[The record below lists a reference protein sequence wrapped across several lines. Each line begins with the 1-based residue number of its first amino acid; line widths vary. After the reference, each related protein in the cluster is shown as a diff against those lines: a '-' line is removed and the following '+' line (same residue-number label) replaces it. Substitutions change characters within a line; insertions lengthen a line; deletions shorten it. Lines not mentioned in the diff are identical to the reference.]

1 MKFAMTN
8 YATEETQWSGYL
20 ASLIVSRDKG
30 HHGGE
35 DMVEV
40 AHDCAS
46 NSIRC
51 HGSSARAKVTLNSC
65 CFPYRHYRTLAFQ

>member
-46 NSIRC
+46 NSIR
-51 HGSSARAKVTLNSC
+51 
-65 CFPYRHYRTLAFQ
+65 